1 MKKSLPLL
9 LSLLT
14 VSMGANAA
22 GLSEADRAVIENK
35 LEAVEAMWSEGDYEG
50 IARSLYVEETRITGE
65 DTPDVYTGMESLTGL
80 VEYLVDTS
88 NAVELTQV
96 QASPVGEIGVISW
109 VNWYV
114 TPTEGEDFVMKS
126 LMVWEQHDGDWKVM
140 ADMYAAGEIDEG

>member
-65 DTPDVYTGMESLTGL
+65 DTPDVYTGMELLTGVHL
-80 VEYLVDTS
+80 D
-88 NAVELTQV
+88 
-96 QASPVGEIGVISW
+96 
-109 VNWYV
+109 
-114 TPTEGEDFVMKS
+114 
-126 LMVWEQHDGDWKVM
+126 
-140 ADMYAAGEIDEG
+140 